1 MKTETIDLFVPGRL
15 CLFGEH
21 SDWAG
26 AQRAFNADIVPG
38 EAVVTGIEQG
48 IHATAKKHTHFII
61 SSRVKGE
68 ESMRLECPM
77 SAAELKQIARD
88 GGFYS
93 YVAGVASYVNENYAV
108 GGLEICITERTL
120 PMKRGLSSS
129 AAICVLVAKAF
140 NRLYSLNLSI
150 KGEMQ
155 VAYFGEQ
162 RTPSRCGRLDQACA
176 FGIRPVHMVFDG
188 YEIEASRLTSRAELF
203 FVFADLMADKDTVKI
218 LADLNRSFPY
228 PQTDLD
234 RTLHEALG
242 VNNRDIVSRAVAYI
256 EEGNAPALGALMTE
270 AQALFDEKVAPASPE
285 QLKAPVLHSVLNDER
300 VCQLTYGGKGV
311 GSQGDGVVQLLA
323 KDKHSQSE
331 LWRYLKEE
339 RNMDAYALTLSEQHS
354 VKKVIIPVAG
364 YGTRMYPATRLLK
377 KEFFPVVD
385 RDGIAKPVI
394 LLLLEELD
402 RAGIEE
408 FCLVINGDEDREQY
422 RKFFEQ
428 ALAED
433 FLEKLSPSMRS
444 YEEFIRRIGKKIDYV
459 VQKEKRGFGHAVYQ
473 CRHFADGKPV
483 LLVLGDTLYRTDNKK
498 NCADQLLDAFEKT
511 KKTTVSIHP
520 IAAEEV
526 IHYGV
531 LTGEWIKTFS
541 GSNMMEVRQFVE
553 KPSVGYAKKHL
564 GMATEQNETVF
575 YSVFGEYVL
584 TSEVFEVLAEHVE
597 KNRTAKG
604 EIQLTDALD
613 EVRRKSGLF
622 GFAVDGT
629 MFDVGIP
636 QAYVKTMEKFAK

>member
-1 MKTETIDLFVPGRL
+1 M
-15 CLFGEH
+15 
-21 SDWAG
+21 
-26 AQRAFNADIVPG
+26 
-38 EAVVTGIEQG
+38 
-48 IHATAKKHTHFII
+48 
-61 SSRVKGE
+61 
-68 ESMRLECPM
+68 
-77 SAAELKQIARD
+77 
-88 GGFYS
+88 
-93 YVAGVASYVNENYAV
+93 
-108 GGLEICITERTL
+108 
-120 PMKRGLSSS
+120 
-129 AAICVLVAKAF
+129 
-140 NRLYSLNLSI
+140 
-150 KGEMQ
+150 
-155 VAYFGEQ
+155 
-162 RTPSRCGRLDQACA
+162 
-176 FGIRPVHMVFDG
+176 
-188 YEIEASRLTSRAELF
+188 
-203 FVFADLMADKDTVKI
+203 
-218 LADLNRSFPY
+218 
-228 PQTDLD
+228 
-234 RTLHEALG
+234 
-242 VNNRDIVSRAVAYI
+242 
-256 EEGNAPALGALMTE
+256 
-270 AQALFDEKVAPASPE
+270 
-285 QLKAPVLHSVLNDER
+285 
-300 VCQLTYGGKGV
+300 
-311 GSQGDGVVQLLA
+311 VQLLA

-331 LWRYLKEE
+331 LLRYLKEK

-354 VKKVIIPVAG
+354 VKKAIIPVAG
-364 YGTRMYPATRLLK
+364 YGTRMYPATRILK

-394 LLLLEELD
+394 LILLEELD

-473 CRHFADGKPV
+473 CRHFVDGKPV

-498 NCADQLLDAFEKT
+498 NCTDQLLDAFEKT

-520 IAAEEV
+520 IATEEV

-564 GMATEQNETVF
+564 GMATENNETVF

-584 TSEVFEVLAEHVE
+584 TPEVFEVLAEHVE

-613 EVRRKSGLF
+613 EVRKKSGLF

-636 QAYVKTMEKFAK
+636 QAYVKTTGNFAKK